1 MGMYG
6 VEYVYGVCLYGVC
19 VCVWYNMFMASVWMV
34 CSICIW
40 FSVGDVVIYL
50 WYVYG

>member
-6 VEYVYGVCLYGVC
+6 VEYVCGVCLYGGYMVYVYVC
-19 VCVWYNMFMASVWMV
+19 GIICVWMV
-34 CSICIW
+34 CSICIC
-40 FSVGDVVIYL
+40 FSVCDVVIYL